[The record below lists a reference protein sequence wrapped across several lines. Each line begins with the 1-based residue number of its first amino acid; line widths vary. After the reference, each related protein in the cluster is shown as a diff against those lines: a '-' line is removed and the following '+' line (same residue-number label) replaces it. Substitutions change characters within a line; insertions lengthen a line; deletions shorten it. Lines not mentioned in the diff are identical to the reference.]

1 MLQKIKRLLTNKE
14 LILYFIFG
22 VGTTVV
28 DFAVSYLLYPTNI
41 NIHVIHA
48 IAWVAAVAF
57 AYVTNKIYVFESKT
71 KSIKAVIF
79 EIISFAGSRL
89 FTLLLQETIVWVL
102 YDKLGFSEYI
112 VKIPAAV
119 LVVILNYVISK
130 LLVFRK
136 ERRK

>member
-1 MLQKIKRLLTNKE
+1 MLRKIKKLLTNKE
-14 LILYFIFG
+14 LILYFVFG

-28 DFAVSYLLYPTNI
+28 DFAVSYLLYPTSI

-71 KSIKAVIF
+71 KGFSAVF
-79 EIISFAGSRL
+79 SEVISFAGSRL
-89 FTLLLQETIVWVL
+89 FTLLLQEAIVWVL
-102 YDKLGFSEYI
+102 YDKMGISEYI

-136 ERRK
+136 GEKK

>member
-14 LILYFIFG
+14 LILYFVFG
-22 VGTTVV
+22 VGTTAV

-48 IAWVAAVAF
+48 IAWVAAVTF
-57 AYVTNKIYVFESKT
+57 AYVTNKIYVFQSKT
-71 KSIKAVIF
+71 KGIFSIFLEVA
-79 EIISFAGSRL
+79 SFAGSRL
-89 FTLLLQETIVWVL
+89 FTLLLQEAIVWVL

-136 ERRK
+136 ERKK